1 MAISK
6 RPYDPTD
13 YESIKKTEF
22 WIVENEEGELGNDEL
37 ENVMQE
43 EYPYN

>member
-22 WIVENEEGELGNDEL
+22 WIVENEGELGNDEL

-43 EYPYN
+43 EYPNN